1 MLIISLISWW
11 YGAGWR
17 RQASLSGERLAS
29 MMDYFSIDLL
39 LKTLFSPFRQI
50 SANSH
55 IDGSIS
61 ARFQAW
67 LDKVI
72 SRFIGAMVRAI
83 IILTGVL
90 VLISTSLF
98 GIISLLIW
106 PVLPLLPIVGLILSL
121 LGWMPWIQ

>member
-1 MLIISLISWW
+1 MLIIALISWW

-29 MMDYFSIDLL
+29 TMDYFSIDLL

-55 IDGSIS
+55 VDGSIS
-61 ARFQAW
+61 AKFQAW
-67 LDKVI
+67 LDKLV
-72 SRFIGAMVRAI
+72 SRFIGALVRTI

-90 VLISTSLF
+90 VLLATSIY
-98 GIISLLIW
+98 GIFLLAIW
-106 PVLPLLPIVGLILSL
+106 PVVPFLPILGLILSIA
-121 LGWMPWIQ
+121 GWMPWTQ

>member
-1 MLIISLISWW
+1 MLIVSLISWW

-55 IDGSIS
+55 VDGSIS
-61 ARFQAW
+61 AKFQAW
-67 LDKVI
+67 LDKLI
-72 SRFIGAMVRAI
+72 SRFIGGMVRII

-90 VLISTSLF
+90 VLLATSVY
-98 GIISLLIW
+98 GILTLLVW
-106 PVLPLLPIVGLILSL
+106 PLLPLLPILGLILSVS
-121 LGWMPWIQ
+121 GWMPWTQ

>member
-1 MLIISLISWW
+1 MLIIALISWW

-29 MMDYFSIDLL
+29 TMDYCSIDLL

-55 IDGSIS
+55 VDGSIS
-61 ARFQAW
+61 AKFQAW
-67 LDKVI
+67 LDKLV
-72 SRFIGAMVRAI
+72 SRFIGALVRTI

-90 VLISTSLF
+90 VLLATSIY
-98 GIISLLIW
+98 GIFLLAIW
-106 PVLPLLPIVGLILSL
+106 PVVPFLPILGLILSIA
-121 LGWMPWIQ
+121 GWMPWTQ